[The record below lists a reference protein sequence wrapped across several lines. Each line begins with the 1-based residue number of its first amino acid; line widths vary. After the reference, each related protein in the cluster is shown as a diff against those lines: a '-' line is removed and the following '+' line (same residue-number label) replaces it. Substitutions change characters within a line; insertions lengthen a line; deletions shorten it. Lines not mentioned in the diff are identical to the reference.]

1 MAHSDEVKS
10 QHFLKEMEQAIQVA
24 NREILSQRLPPITR
38 ETFLPLAISVTRL
51 RGQYLAEAFM
61 IAQDDAGNI
70 PGGKEIAA
78 LKRHREMYEEAGEAF
93 DALIHVIDRGYV
105 ELGE

>member
-38 ETFLPLAISVTRL
+38 ETILPLAVSVARL
-51 RGQYLAEAFM
+51 RGQYLAEAFK
-61 IAQDDAGNI
+61 IAQDNGGEV
-70 PGGKEIAA
+70 PGEAEIES
-78 LKRHREMYEEAGEAF
+78 LKRQRKMYEEAREAF

-105 ELGE
+105 ELGK

>member
-38 ETFLPLAISVTRL
+38 KTILPLAISVARL
-51 RGQYLAEAFM
+51 RGQYLAEAFK
-61 IAQDDAGNI
+61 IAQDDAGEV
-70 PGGKEIAA
+70 PGEKEIES
-78 LKRHREMYEEAGEAF
+78 LKRHRKMYEEAREAF